1 MKELPLT
8 LILKPYNIQT
18 LAIKAFEYA
27 DDERITEAALP
38 SVILILIITTIILFL
53 SKYSKVKAY

>member
-8 LILKPYNIQT
+8 LIFKTVRIQT

-38 SVILILIITTIILFL
+38 SVILILIITTIILF
-53 SKYSKVKAY
+53 